1 MREEKTAGLIGI
13 IGNSLLFLA
22 KITVGIMYNSIAIIS
37 DALNSFTDIIASLI
51 VHLSVIVSY
60 RKADREHQFGHK
72 RAQPIAGLIVA
83 IFAGI
88 IGFEI
93 IAASIRKIMEGG
105 EIVKGIFPIILMI
118 SVMIIKFF
126 MYVYTKR
133 VCKKTKSTA
142 LIAEAVD
149 HRNDVL
155 VSLAVLI
162 GVGASNLGYAMFDPI
177 IAMIIGVWIIKCGY
191 DIGMDNIKFLM
202 GEAPS
207 VGLFEKIEEKAKTVR
222 GVIGLNDVRA
232 HYVGTDIEAE
242 VHIYVDRKLNIVKAH
257 DIGKKVQGRLEKMG
271 EISRAFVHIDP
282 FQGKIDRGRK
292 F

>member
-118 SVMIIKFF
+118 FVMIIKFF
-126 MYVYTKR
+126 MYVYTKA
-133 VCKKTKSTA
+133 VCEKTKSTA

-162 GVGASNLGYAMFDPI
+162 GVGASNLGYAVFDPI

-207 VGLFEKIEEKAKTVR
+207 LGLFEKIEENAKTVR

-242 VHIYVDRKLNIVKAH
+242 VHIYVNRKLNIVKAH
-257 DIGKKVQGRLEKMG
+257 DIGKKVQKRLEKMG

-282 FQGKIDRGRK
+282 FEGKFDRGRK